1 MKYRNMFLKFYAPAD
16 GDGSDL
22 GGEGA
27 KEPEKTYTQ
36 AEVEA
41 LTQGLQKKNQ
51 ELISDKKGLRD
62 KLSQF
67 DGIDP
72 ERAKSMFKQVEDEE
86 ERKLLEDGKV
96 DAVFEKRTSALR
108 NNFQKQ
114 LQDRDTRLTA
124 SEQRANKLSQLAV
137 NGALSSAATT
147 AGALPE
153 SLEALQAMAKGV
165 FVTDEDGA
173 VVALDTDGDV
183 VYGKDPSKPLST
195 AEWLESI
202 KERMPHLFHQPNG
215 IGSMSGRNTQITA
228 KNPFAKETFNLT
240 EQGKMLRE
248 NPAQAQQLAAQAG
261 IKLDIN

>member
-16 GDGSDL
+16 GDGNDL
-22 GGEGA
+22 GGDGA

-51 ELISDKKGLRD
+51 ELIGDKKGLRD
-62 KLSQF
+62 KLAVY

-165 FVTDEDGA
+165 FVTNDDGA
-173 VVALDTDGDV
+173 VLALDADGDV
-183 VYGKDPSKPLST
+183 VYGKDPTQPLT
-195 AEWLESI
+195 VAEWLEE
-202 KERMPHLFHQPNG
+202 KKGRMPHLFNQPKG
-215 IGSMSGRNTQITA
+215 IGALSNQKYSGKPSGDVGGSKSDREAHFAA
-228 KNPFAKETFNLT
+228 KFNLP
-240 EQGKMLRE
+240 K
-248 NPAQAQQLAAQAG
+248 N
-261 IKLDIN
+261 

>member
-1 MKYRNMFLKFYAPAD
+1 MKYRNMLLKFYAPAD
-16 GDGSDL
+16 GEGGDL
-22 GGEGA
+22 GGDKPAE
-27 KEPEKTYTQ
+27 EKTYTQ
-36 AEVEA
+36 AEVDA

-72 ERAKSMFKQVEDEE
+72 ERAKSIFKQVEDEE

-96 DAVFEKRTSALR
+96 DAAFEKRTSALR
-108 NNFQKQ
+108 DDYQKK

-137 NGALSSAATT
+137 NGALSSAATSV
-147 AGALPE
+147 GALPE

-165 FVTDEDGA
+165 FVTNDDGA
-173 VVALDTDGDV
+173 VVALDADGDV

-202 KERMPHLFHQPNG
+202 KERMPHLFHQPKG
-215 IGSMSGRNTQITA
+215 IGSVSGRGVGPGIPKSLADCHSDAERVAYLQA
-228 KNPFAKETFNLT
+228 KTK
-240 EQGKMLRE
+240 
-248 NPAQAQQLAAQAG
+248 
-261 IKLDIN
+261 

>member
-16 GDGSDL
+16 GEGGDL
-22 GGEGA
+22 GGDGT

-96 DAVFEKRTSALR
+96 DAAFEKRTSALR
-108 NNFQKQ
+108 DDYQKQ

-124 SEQRANKLSQLAV
+124 SEQRTNKLSQLAV
-137 NGALSSAATT
+137 NGSLSSAATSV
-147 AGALPE
+147 GALPE

-165 FVTDEDGA
+165 FVTNEDGA
-173 VVALDTDGDV
+173 VVALDADGDV

-202 KERMPHLFHQPNG
+202 KERMPHLFHQPKGVGALSNQKFSG
-215 IGSMSGRNTQITA
+215 KPSSDVGGSKSDREA
-228 KNPFAKETFNLT
+228 HFASRFNLP
-240 EQGKMLRE
+240 K
-248 NPAQAQQLAAQAG
+248 N
-261 IKLDIN
+261 